1 MAETTAVGE
10 PITLVVVDD
19 HPDTLAGAVAHLSSQ
34 PDFRVIGQATTVAE
48 AIERITSLKPQV
60 ALVDLELPQRVSE
73 PPQYLAG
80 IAIAQTVQAAKLPT
94 RLVIMTGHRDRSGL
108 VALQPFVQSGSAQSR
123 VVYDYLLKSAT
134 PQERA
139 EAVRQTARGVGR
151 SLEANVPQLTPRER
165 IVLIHMAQGLENSQ
179 ISETLVVAEST
190 VISHIKSVMSKV
202 LGEPDEEE
210 RGSRRNR
217 MLCVRR
223 ALEFGLIQPDH
234 INQNWL
240 DLTS

>member
-1 MAETTAVGE
+1 MPETIGE

-19 HPDTLAGAVAHLSSQ
+19 HPDTLAGAAAHLSSQ
-34 PDFRVIGQATTVAE
+34 PDFAVIGQAMTVTDALELITT
-48 AIERITSLKPQV
+48 LKPQV
-60 ALVDLELPQRVSE
+60 ALVDLELPRQRGQ
-73 PPQYLAG
+73 PPEYLAG
-80 IAIAQTVQAAKLPT
+80 ITIAQAVQASKLPT
-94 RLVIMTGHRDRSGL
+94 HLVVMTGHRDRSGL
-108 VALQPFVQSGSAQSR
+108 VALQPFVQTSTSHPR

-139 EAVRQTARGVGR
+139 EAVRQAAKGIGR
-151 SLEANVPQLTPRER
+151 SLEAQVPQLTPRER

-223 ALEFGLIQPDH
+223 ALEYGLIQPDH

-240 DLTS
+240 DLPS